1 MKSLDSGPG
10 PQGPGPGGSFLQLV
24 EKVGCVVERAPN
36 QVPDIFGLKG
46 KFHVEHWRDG
56 EMLSKQDF
64 TNLITDIGKQQL
76 LNIMFESATQI
87 TTWFIGLVDN
97 SAWSAF
103 AAADT
108 MVTHA
113 GWVELQA
120 YNEATRNAWT
130 PGAASGTGTV
140 TITNGTAVT
149 FTMNA
154 THVVKGIFINSIG
167 TKGGTTGTLWAET
180 AFAAT
185 VAVNNADLIKVTY
198 TVSC

>member
-1 MKSLDSGPG
+1 MHIDARDEAS
-10 PQGPGPGGSFLQLV
+10 
-24 EKVGCVVERAPN
+24 CIVERAPRSVVEK
-36 QVPDIFGLKG
+36 VPLGG
-46 KFHVEHWRDG
+46 KFQMEHWRGDVL
-56 EMLSKQDF
+56 LSKQDI
-64 TNLITDIGKQQL
+64 TNGITDIGKQQL

-97 SAWSAF
+97 AGWSAF

-120 YNEATRNAWT
+120 YGEATRNAWT

-140 TITNGTAVT
+140 TVTNGTAVT

-154 THVVKGIFINSIG
+154 TNVVKGIFINSIG
-167 TKGGTTGTLWAET
+167 TKGGTTGTLWSTA

-185 VAVNNADLIKVTY
+185 VSVNNGDLIKVTY
-198 TVSC
+198 TVTC